1 MSRKIVVFI
10 AASLDGY
17 IATKEDSLDWLFAT
31 EGEGDNGYGEFLE
44 TVDTVVMGRR
54 TYDWLLKAV
63 GPENFPY
70 KDKHCY
76 VFSSAA
82 PVSDGNVEFVN
93 ESTLDFANRLR
104 QEDGKNIWLVGGG
117 RLINSFAA
125 QNLIDEWIV
134 TLAPTLLGNGIPL
147 FHEHDFE
154 TRLKLKSVRP
164 FNQFAELHYE
174 TVKA

>member
-1 MSRKIVVFI
+1 MPRKIVVFI

-17 IATKEDSLDWLFAT
+17 IATKENSLDWLFAT
-31 EGEGDNGYGEFLE
+31 EGEGDNGYGEFLD
-44 TVDTVVMGRR
+44 TVDTVVMGSR
-54 TYDWLLKAV
+54 TYDWILKEV
-63 GPENFPY
+63 ESENFPY
-70 KDKHCY
+70 KDKQCY
-76 VFSSAA
+76 VFSSAS
-82 PVSDGNVEFVN
+82 PVSDCNVEFVN
-93 ESTLDFANRLR
+93 ESSLDFASRLR

-117 RLINSFAA
+117 VLINSFAE

-164 FNQFAELHYE
+164 FNQFVELHYE
-174 TVKA
+174 TVEA